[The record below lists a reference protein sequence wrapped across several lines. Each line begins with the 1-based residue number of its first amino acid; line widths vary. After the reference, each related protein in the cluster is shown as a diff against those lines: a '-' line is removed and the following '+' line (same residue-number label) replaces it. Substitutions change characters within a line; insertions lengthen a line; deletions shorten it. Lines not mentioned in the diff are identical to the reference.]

1 MIGAAGEHQVRAARQ
16 ADLGRIT
23 LTRPTAINAL
33 SGAMIDVIDAALEQW
48 STDPSVALAVI
59 DGEGERGLCAGGDIK
74 ALYGS
79 AHGDGAVARSL
90 WRSEYRM
97 NARIAGYPKPVLALM
112 HGLVLGGGVGISAHA
127 SLRAVTANSQLGM
140 PETGIGM
147 VPDVGGTWLL
157 GRAPAELGTHLAL
170 TGSML
175 GPADA
180 IFCGLA
186 DVLIDDDQLAALRNV
201 ADAASALALIEDAR
215 QRNDAW
221 PVSDWSWVSACYAAD
236 TVAEIV
242 DRLIAH
248 GSAQAS
254 AAAAVITGRSPTAQV
269 VTLRA
274 LRSAAELPSL
284 RHALDQEYR
293 LVCQRLVDPDFAEGI
308 RAQVI
313 DKDRKPR
320 WNPATLA
327 DVDPAFVD
335 RHFAVRANDELGLAE
350 LADRP
355 IPAAGVQTTPAPS
368 ASALPPFRG
377 RD

>member
-1 MIGAAGEHQVRAARQ
+1 MSADTSEQWVRIARH

-23 LTRPTAINAL
+23 LTRPAAINAL
-33 SGAMIDVIDAALEQW
+33 SAAMIDTIDAALKRW
-48 STDPSVALAVI
+48 ATDPSVALVVI
-59 DGEGERGLCAGGDIK
+59 DGEGTRGLCAGGDIK
-74 ALYGS
+74 AMYGS
-79 AHGDGAVARSL
+79 TRGDGELARSL

-127 SLRAVTANSQLGM
+127 SLRVVTANSRVGM

-157 GRAPAELGTHLAL
+157 GHAPAELGTHLAL
-170 TGSML
+170 TGDML

-180 IFCGLA
+180 LYCGLA
-186 DVLIDDDQLAALRNV
+186 DVYVDGDQLTALRN
-201 ADAASALALIEDAR
+201 APDAASALALIEDAR
-215 QRNDAW
+215 HRNDAG
-221 PVSDWSWVSACYAAD
+221 PVSDWSWGSACYAGD
-236 TVAEIV
+236 TVAEILE
-242 DRLIAH
+242 RLSAH
-248 GSAQAS
+248 GSPQAA

-274 LRSAAELPSL
+274 LRSAATLPSL

-293 LVCQRLVDPDFAEGI
+293 IVCQRLADPDFAEGI

-320 WNPATLA
+320 WNPTTLA
-327 DVDPAFVD
+327 GVDPAFVD
-335 RHFAVRANDELGLAE
+335 RHFAVRANDELGLTM
-350 LADRP
+350 L
-355 IPAAGVQTTPAPS
+355 G
-368 ASALPPFRG
+368 
-377 RD
+377 

>member
-1 MIGAAGEHQVRAARQ
+1 VSADTSEQWVRVTRH

-23 LTRPTAINAL
+23 LTRPAAINAL
-33 SGAMIDVIDAALEQW
+33 SGAMIDAIDAALEQW
-48 STDPSVALAVI
+48 AGDSSVALVVI

-74 ALYGS
+74 AMYGS
-79 AHGDGAVARSL
+79 ARGDGELARSL
-90 WRSEYRM
+90 WRNEYRM
-97 NARIAGYPKPVLALM
+97 NARIDGYPKPVLALM

-127 SLRAVTANSQLGM
+127 SLRVVTANSRVGM

-147 VPDVGGTWLL
+147 VPDIGGTWLL
-157 GRAPAELGTHLAL
+157 GHAPAQLGTHLAL
-170 TGSML
+170 TGQML

-180 IFCGLA
+180 LHCGLA
-186 DVLIDDDQLAALRNV
+186 DVYVEDDQLTALRN
-201 ADAASALALIEDAR
+201 APDAASALALIEAAR
-215 QRNDAW
+215 HQNDAG

-236 TVAEIV
+236 TVTEIL
-242 DRLIAH
+242 DGLNAH
-248 GSAQAS
+248 GSAQAT
-254 AAAAVITGRSPTAQV
+254 AAAAVITGRCPTAQV

-293 LVCQRLVDPDFAEGI
+293 MVCQRLVDPDFVEGI

-327 DVDPAFVD
+327 EVDPAFVD
-335 RHFAVRANDELGLAE
+335 RHFAMRANDELGLADTAPAEQGSAE
-350 LADRP
+350 L
-355 IPAAGVQTTPAPS
+355 PAA
-368 ASALPPFRG
+368 L
-377 RD
+377 D